1 MRNVLMPASLE
12 ELWLA
17 VEESPRAS
25 VCAGGTDLLVRVR
38 SGLVNPDSMICLER
52 IPDLRGIRDEGETI
66 RIGACTT
73 HTALLSDSAVGAHL
87 PVLTQ
92 AVRVLGSPLIRNMG
106 TLGGNICTASPA
118 GDTLPPLCVL
128 KGSVE
133 LLSRDGARTLAIE
146 DFIAGPGKTRL
157 KQGEILA
164 SVRVPKPRPSML
176 HHFEKV
182 GLRNALAC
190 SVVSLAALI
199 GVSPEGTVEEVELA
213 WGSVGPTIV
222 RCPEAQALLQ
232 GKPLDIETLRE
243 AAAVVQ
249 RTVSPISDVRA
260 GADYRRMLAG
270 NLLLRLALFGKPESA
285 LNLERIGSRLG
296 ACRDDVCEFEPF
308 ILLPNAKESWNG

>member
-1 MRNVLMPASLE
+1 MRNVLMPASLD

-17 VEESPRAS
+17 VEKAPRGS
-25 VCAGGTDLLVRVR
+25 VYAGGTDLLVRMR
-38 SGLVNPDSMICLER
+38 SGLVNPDALICLER
-52 IPDLRGIRDEGETI
+52 IPELRGVRDQGDVL

-73 HTALLSDSAVGAHL
+73 HTAILSDPAVVAHF
-87 PVLTQ
+87 PVLSQ

-118 GDTLPPLCVL
+118 GDTLPPLYVL
-128 KGSVE
+128 NASVE

-157 KQGEILA
+157 EPGEILA
-164 SVRVPKPRPSML
+164 SIRVPKPRPSVL

-199 GVSPEGTVEEVELA
+199 DLSPEGTVEAIELA

-222 RCPEAQALLQ
+222 RCPEAQAFLQ
-232 GKPLDIETLRE
+232 GKVLDSETLRE
-243 AAAVVQ
+243 AAAIVH
-249 RTVSPISDVRA
+249 RTVSPIADVRA
-260 GADYRRMLAG
+260 GADYRRIVAG
-270 NLLLRLALFGKPESA
+270 NLLLRLALLRKPESA
-285 LNLERIGSRLG
+285 LNPEMPGSRLRG
-296 ACRDDVCEFEPF
+296 
-308 ILLPNAKESWNG
+308 